1 LIVFKCVLIYSTAVS
16 LSSFQFS
23 LYGKIKNKNKAY
35 IYLNMLRKRENSR
48 MNRIEITPNDTNSL
62 ILPPSPKK
70 INDELCN
77 ITEPIKIVERCRV
90 QCANPI
96 FDPNNASPAS
106 EFMNI
111 LKLRMSIYYEH
122 DLTSESMH

>member
-1 LIVFKCVLIYSTAVS
+1 
-16 LSSFQFS
+16 
-23 LYGKIKNKNKAY
+23 
-35 IYLNMLRKRENSR
+35 MLRKRENSR
-48 MNRIEITPNDTNSL
+48 MNRIGTIPEVENVGIGRLSGETPTAFCRNNEITHNDTNSL

-122 DLTSESMH
+122 DLNMFDTK

>member
-1 LIVFKCVLIYSTAVS
+1 
-16 LSSFQFS
+16 
-23 LYGKIKNKNKAY
+23 
-35 IYLNMLRKRENSR
+35 MLRKRENSR
-48 MNRIEITPNDTNSL
+48 MNRIGTIPEVESVGIGRWMRSAGEKEFCRNNEITPNDTNSL